1 MICILKYNA
10 GNTYSVKSAIES
22 IGYKCVISDNIDVI
36 NKADKVIIPGVGE
49 ASSAMDYLIK
59 KDLDKCIK
67 QLSQPVLGIC
77 LGMQLLCNYSEE
89 GNTDCLGIFNTKV
102 NKFQALD
109 IVPHVGW
116 NNINALQSNIFN
128 NVQNNS
134 DVYFVHSYYADLC
147 IDTIAVCDYILP
159 FSAALHKNNYYATQF
174 HPEKSG
180 EIGFQILKNFLKI

>member
-36 NKADKVIIPGVGE
+36 NEADKVIIPGVGE

-59 KDLDKCIK
+59 NDLDKCIK

-102 NKFQALD
+102 NKFQALE

-147 IDTIAVCDYILP
+147 NDTIAVCDYILP